1 MSHESV
7 LLDLRNLL
15 EVEAKDKNYFSHMI
29 LGMEVNEDGTPI
41 GAVVKMKCS
50 PVLALGIIELL
61 HERLHEARE
70 QVLKELNSYEQA
82 HMTHEESHMTSEMS
96 DADDSKEVDKE
107 YVDLKRFEHMMKNAA
122 ILMSEKD
129 KEFFSDCQKR
139 AIMAMLN
146 NDEDTVKAVIR
157 EMREYVNN
165 KRDNGKSDN
174 GFNINDFKG
183 NF

>member
-29 LGMEVNEDGTPI
+29 LGMEINEDGTPI

-70 QVLKELNSYEQA
+70 QVLKELASYEQA
-82 HMTHEESHMTSEMS
+82 HMTSEMS
-96 DADDSKEVDKE
+96 DADDSKEVDNE
-107 YVDLKRFEHMMKNAA
+107 YDELKRFEHMMKNAA
-122 ILMSEKD
+122 TLMPEKD
-129 KEFFSDCQKR
+129 KEFFIDCQKR

-146 NDEDTVKAVIR
+146 SDEDALKAVIS
-157 EMREYVNN
+157 EMREFVKK
-165 KRDNGKSDN
+165 KRDNGKSND
-174 GFNINDFKG
+174 GFDINDFKG